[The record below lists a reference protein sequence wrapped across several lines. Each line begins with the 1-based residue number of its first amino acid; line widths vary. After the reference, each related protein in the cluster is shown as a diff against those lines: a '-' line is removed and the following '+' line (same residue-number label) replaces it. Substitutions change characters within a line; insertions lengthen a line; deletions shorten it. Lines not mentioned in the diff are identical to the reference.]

1 MASTSK
7 RYPAELKDRAVR
19 MVAEIRSDHGSEWA
33 AVESVAAK
41 LGIGTAQT
49 VQNWVRRAEVDAGK
63 RPGVSS
69 EAAEELRKLRA
80 ENRELKRANEILKSA
95 SNFFRGGARPPTE
108 VIISYIDQHKAEYG
122 VGTICRVLTE
132 HGCKIA
138 SSTYYDRTHQQPSA
152 RAVRDEALSAQVSA
166 VHAENYGVYGARKV
180 WLTLNRE
187 GTAVAR
193 CTVERLMRRLGLVG
207 ARRGKVKRTT
217 IADPQAQRASDLVDR
232 HFDPEAPDRLWVA
245 DFTYVSTWSGW
256 VYVAFVIDA
265 YSRRIVGW
273 RSATTMTAQ
282 LVLDAIEHAI
292 WTRQREGVQDLSGL
306 IHHNDRG
313 SQYTSVAFTE
323 RLADAGID
331 ASVGRTGDSFDNAL
345 AETINGLYK
354 TELIKPRGPWRTVE
368 QVEVAT
374 LEWVDWFNHRR
385 LYEHNG
391 DLPPVELEQAH
402 YAQIRAQ
409 QTAALS
415 NP

>member
-1 MASTSK
+1 
-7 RYPAELKDRAVR
+7 V
-19 MVAEIRSDHGSEWA
+19 I
-33 AVESVAAK
+33 
-41 LGIGTAQT
+41 
-49 VQNWVRRAEVDAGK
+49 VD
-63 RPGVSS
+63 
-69 EAAEELRKLRA
+69 
-80 ENRELKRANEILKSA
+80 
-95 SNFFRGGARPPTE
+95 
-108 VIISYIDQHKAEYG
+108 YIDEHKVEYG

-138 SSTYYDRTHQQPSA
+138 SSTYYDHTHRQVSA
-152 RAVRDEALSAQVSA
+152 RQARDEQLSAQVTA
-166 VHAENYGVYGARKV
+166 VHAKNYSVYGARKV
-180 WLTLNRE
+180 WLAMNRE

-193 CTVERLMRRLGLVG
+193 CTVERLMRNLGLVG
-207 ARRGKVKRTT
+207 TRRGKVKRTT
-217 IADPQAQRASDLVDR
+217 IADPQGRRADDLVDR
-232 HFDPEAPDRLWVA
+232 RFDPPAPNRLWVA

-265 YSRRIVGW
+265 YSRRILGW
-273 RSATTMTAQ
+273 RSATTMTTK

-313 SQYTSVAFTE
+313 SQYTSIAFTE

-331 ASVGRTGDSFDNAL
+331 ASIGTTGDSYDNAL

-354 TELIKPRGPWRTVE
+354 TELIKRRSPWRTVE

-374 LEWVDWFNHRR
+374 LEYVDWFNHRR

-391 DLPPVELEQAH
+391 DIPPVELEQAY
-402 YAQIRAQ
+402 YAQNGDQ

-415 NP
+415 NQ